1 MGPMSL
7 HHDKVKQLAAASHG
21 ACSSQAA
28 GCDSC
33 VGAVPEGG
41 PALLL
46 GELSAQLTERSTSPM
61 RRGFGA
67 PYYCNRDPLRIKR
80 VALWAT
86 PTKSQPGDKSFTVC
100 DLVHK
105 GTQKRGRRICD
116 SLFFKFEVE
125 SLIFDADGLK
135 FKTITSNLKH
145 KK

>member
-7 HHDKVKQLAAASHG
+7 HHDKVKQLAAASRG
-21 ACSSQAA
+21 ARSSQAA

-67 PYYCNRDPLRIKR
+67 PYYCNRDSLRIKR

-100 DLVHK
+100 DLVHITVCK
-105 GTQKRGRRICD
+105 KEAVAYATASFS
-116 SLFFKFEVE
+116 SLK
-125 SLIFDADGLK
+125 LIVNHQ
-135 FKTITSNLKH
+135 TIF
-145 KK
+145 

>member
-21 ACSSQAA
+21 ARSSQAA

-46 GELSAQLTERSTSPM
+46 GELSAQLTERSTSPALRATSPM

-100 DLVHK
+100 DLVHITVCK
-105 GTQKRGRRICD
+105 KEAVAYATASFS
-116 SLFFKFEVE
+116 SLK
-125 SLIFDADGLK
+125 LIVNHQ
-135 FKTITSNLKH
+135 TIF
-145 KK
+145 

>member
-21 ACSSQAA
+21 ARSSQAA

-46 GELSAQLTERSTSPM
+46 GELSAQLTERSTSPALRATSPM

-67 PYYCNRDPLRIKR
+67 PYYCNRDSLRIKR

-116 SLFFKFEVE
+116 SLFFKFEV
-125 SLIFDADGLK
+125 D
-135 FKTITSNLKH
+135 
-145 KK
+145 